1 MKNDCNPIEF
11 FKNHKID
18 KTIPVPLYYQLKEIL
33 LEYIRYKDNCGSL
46 PTEAEICEHFDIS
59 RPTVRQAINELVVD
73 GYLERMKGKGT
84 FITKSKINQDYLLV
98 IESFN
103 DEMLEKG
110 LKHKTNVLEFEK
122 KPATETEST
131 NLQIP
136 IGSEVIKLVRLRSI
150 NEEPTLFVKTYL
162 PAQLFDG
169 ILEKDLENNSLYRI
183 VEHEYGYRIAKSIRT
198 IEAIKADDVLAKL
211 LRIQKGDPIQYIE
224 TVSYLEDQTAF
235 EFTLA
240 YYRGDKNRFRF
251 ELTNKRQ

>member
-1 MKNDCNPIEF
+1 
-11 FKNHKID
+11 
-18 KTIPVPLYYQLKEIL
+18 
-33 LEYIRYKDNCGSL
+33 
-46 PTEAEICEHFDIS
+46 
-59 RPTVRQAINELVVD
+59 
-73 GYLERMKGKGT
+73 
-84 FITKSKINQDYLLV
+84 
-98 IESFN
+98 
-103 DEMLEKG
+103 
-110 LKHKTNVLEFEK
+110 
-122 KPATETEST
+122 
-131 NLQIP
+131 
-136 IGSEVIKLVRLRSI
+136 VRLRSI

-162 PAQLFDG
+162 PSRLFDG

-224 TVSYLEDQTAF
+224 TVSYLENQAAF